1 MPAHRMPHPIFV
13 VSRTSN
19 VTSMRWMGVLL
30 LFAAAAVAQTPRRTA
45 SPQADSMQRKLQY
58 IEQNGEKS
66 QPNPA
71 PTVLTE
77 QEVNA
82 WFASPYAKLP
92 KGVRSLR
99 VTGLTGQ
106 VTATASI
113 DFDAVKEGRG
123 GGGFNPLMSMF
134 SGIHDV
140 QVVANASAQGG
151 EAQVHV
157 QSVSIDDVNVPR
169 IALEYFVEHYLKP
182 KYPNVGLDTTFDP
195 GSRIDSAS
203 VDRHQMSVVQK

>member
-1 MPAHRMPHPIFV
+1 
-13 VSRTSN
+13 
-19 VTSMRWMGVLL
+19 MGVLL
-30 LFAAAAVAQTPRRTA
+30 LLVAAAVAQAPRRVA
-45 SPQADSMQRKLQY
+45 SAQADSMQHKLQY
-58 IEQNGEKS
+58 IEQNGDKS
-66 QPNPA
+66 RPNPA

-82 WFASPYAKLP
+82 WFVSPYAKLP

-99 VTGLTGQ
+99 VSGAAGQ

-113 DFDAVKEGRG
+113 DFDEVKEGRG

-134 SGIHDV
+134 SGIHAV
-140 QVVANASAQGG
+140 QVIANASAQNG

-157 QSVSIDDVNVPR
+157 QTVSIDDVNVPR
-169 IALEYFVEHYLKP
+169 FALEYFVEHYLKP

-195 GSRIDSAS
+195 GYRIESAT
-203 VDRHQMSVVQK
+203 VERHQLTIVQK